1 MRDRFTEF
9 DGCFIYTELH
19 SGTQLRGDCEV
30 DAEFVTIV
38 GDCCSDP
45 ECDLTVVTVA
55 NKKSIAAMRMVV
67 TPVDI
72 ETEPETTPST
82 SSGGKGKVS

>member
-9 DGCFIYTELH
+9 DGCFVYVELH
-19 SGTQLRGDCEV
+19 SGTQIRGDCEV
-30 DAEFVTIV
+30 GDEFVTIV
-38 GDCCSDP
+38 GDCCSDA

-72 ETEPETTPST
+72 EEEPPST